1 MVGEGDEI
9 TMTVEFDD
17 VPRVAE
23 VPPELAAALAA
34 NPDAAQAFEGLSYS
48 HSREYAEWVSEAKR
62 PATRERRA
70 VQAVERILRTGL
82 PKSPPRRAV
91 KTAATT
97 GSDPSGPTVQ

>member
-1 MVGEGDEI
+1 
-9 TMTVEFDD
+9 
-17 VPRVAE
+17 
-23 VPPELAAALAA
+23 LAA

-70 VQAVERILRTGL
+70 VQAVERILRTRL
-82 PKSPPRRAV
+82 PKSPPRRPGKTAV

-97 GSDPSGPTVQ
+97 GSDPSGPAVR